1 MSLRR
6 RSSSSS
12 CRECECLS
20 FYKTACVALACISLT
35 LSQFRHHQAVPNN
48 VWNDPASKASH
59 TIDSTKAT
67 IGEDIEQ
74 PADFEGAPS
83 SLPRQSPPVED
94 HFRQA
99 ASEEPEML
107 LQPDTKPISH
117 EQLVIEVKGIYAGLD
132 IDERQLAA
140 AHEKDPQ
147 KKTQL
152 KNDQWQSLIAL
163 HKQVPPLGNI
173 LRPRIEDQKLI
184 VSSISCSMSTMT
196 PS

>member
-12 CRECECLS
+12 CRECECSS
-20 FYKTACVALACISLT
+20 FYKTACVALAYISLT

-48 VWNDPASKASH
+48 VWNDPASKASY
-59 TIDSTKAT
+59 TIDSAKAT

-94 HFRQA
+94 QFRQA

-117 EQLVIEVKGIYAGLD
+117 EQLVIEVKGIYAGLVLVEEKCMD
-132 IDERQLAA
+132 IDERQLAT
-140 AHEKDPQ
+140 AH
-147 KKTQL
+147 
-152 KNDQWQSLIAL
+152 
-163 HKQVPPLGNI
+163 
-173 LRPRIEDQKLI
+173 
-184 VSSISCSMSTMT
+184 
-196 PS
+196 